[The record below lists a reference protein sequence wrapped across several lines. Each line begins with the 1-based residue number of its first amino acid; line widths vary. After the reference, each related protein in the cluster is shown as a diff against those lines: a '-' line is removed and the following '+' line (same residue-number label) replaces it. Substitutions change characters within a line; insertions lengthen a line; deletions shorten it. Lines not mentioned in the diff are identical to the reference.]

1 MKNFLKG
8 EKKKKKRSLFQS
20 PPKKKK
26 SFSDTY
32 DLDHRQIQGY

>member
-8 EKKKKKRSLFQS
+8 EKKKKKITIPVSS
-20 PPKKKK
+20 EKKKK